1 MQVSADN
8 NVECVINSLMA
19 ICIMTDDDFLLKKK
33 TEYQL
38 QRKNE

>member
-19 ICIMTDDDFLLKKK
+19 ICITTDDFLFKKK
-33 TEYQL
+33 TEY
-38 QRKNE
+38 KTT